1 MKISMIRLF
10 PMQSLA
16 LAAMAMVVPSV
27 QAADAVTFVRGG
39 QAVVTSVD
47 VEADVQMRLPPEVR
61 AQALASKQTA
71 GQIAE
76 NLFVR
81 RTLGEQAVA
90 AGLDKDPVVAAALQ
104 VMRDKVL
111 SDELLNRAAGKA
123 EISDDVALKQA
134 RTVYQAKP
142 ERFKVGEQVRVRHI
156 LIAGVTPESKTK
168 AEELLTQLKAGADFA
183 KLAEEHSSDKGS
195 ASRGGDVGL
204 FTKGRM
210 VPEFETA
217 AFSLQK
223 KGDLSGLVQTQ
234 FGYHLI
240 QLEERHAPMTRPFD
254 EVKNELLRE
263 VKVEAS
269 NEARMALV
277 RKAQE
282 KAVPDVKAI
291 EAFAVRNES
300 KVQALPPAGD
310 SATRR

>member
-1 MKISMIRLF
+1 MKISKIRLF

-16 LAAMAMVVPSV
+16 LAAMAMAAPLA

-39 QAVVTSVD
+39 QAVVTSID

-240 QLEERHAPMTRPFD
+240 QLEERHAAMTRPFD

-291 EAFAVRNES
+291 EDFVVRNES

>member
-142 ERFKVGEQVRVRHI
+142 ERFKVGEQLRVRHI

-210 VPEFETA
+210 VPEFEAA

>member
-1 MKISMIRLF
+1 
-10 PMQSLA
+10 
-16 LAAMAMVVPSV
+16 
-27 QAADAVTFVRGG
+27 
-39 QAVVTSVD
+39 
-47 VEADVQMRLPPEVR
+47 
-61 AQALASKQTA
+61 
-71 GQIAE
+71 
-76 NLFVR
+76 
-81 RTLGEQAVA
+81 
-90 AGLDKDPVVAAALQ
+90 
-104 VMRDKVL
+104 MRDKVL

-142 ERFKVGEQVRVRHI
+142 ERFKVGEQLRVRHI

-210 VPEFETA
+210 VPEFEAA

>member
-240 QLEERHAPMTRPFD
+240 QLEERHAAMTRPFD

-291 EAFAVRNES
+291 EDFVVRNES

>member
-142 ERFKVGEQVRVRHI
+142 ERFKVGEQLRVRHI

-240 QLEERHAPMTRPFD
+240 QLEERHAAMTRPFD

>member
-1 MKISMIRLF
+1 MIRLF

-142 ERFKVGEQVRVRHI
+142 ERFKVGEQLRVRHI

-210 VPEFETA
+210 VPEFEAA

>member
-16 LAAMAMVVPSV
+16 LAAMARVVPSV

-90 AGLDKDPVVAAALQ
+90 AGLDKDRVGAAALH

-111 SDELLNRAAGKA
+111 SYELLNRAAGKA

-142 ERFKVGEQVRVRHI
+142 ERFKVGEQLRVRHI

-210 VPEFETA
+210 VPEFEAA